1 MNGYF
6 EKINGSKYLKL
17 VPNNESKEKIKKYEE
32 LWSKVKDLIR
42 LIDKKSD
49 DYDEKYI
56 EIKFNSDDELPL
68 NKGIEIPTMATADF
82 YENNKS
88 WFLWK

>member
-6 EKINGSKYLKL
+6 EKLNESKYLKL

-32 LWSKVKDLIR
+32 LWSKFKDLIR
-42 LIDKKSD
+42 LIAKKSD
-49 DYDEKYI
+49 DYEEKYI
-56 EIKFNSDDELPL
+56 EIKFNSNDELPL
-68 NKGIEIPTMATADF
+68 NKAIEIPTMAIADF